1 MYFTTRRRKSSLCAI
16 PIFYNVRLYI
26 QVAIGRDVTVL
37 DADNRVYFGGVGV
50 AFPVMEDGTILRQC
64 PGEVIL
70 NFPEEVRVIDRRG
83 LGVELKWAPDLPPAP
98 GI

>member
-1 MYFTTRRRKSSLCAI
+1 MKKPLRIEL
-16 PIFYNVRLYI
+16 P
-26 QVAIGRDVTVL
+26 QVLRYVPFCQLGRDVTVL

-50 AFPVMEDGTILRQC
+50 AFPVIEDGTILRQC

-70 NFPEEVRVIDRRG
+70 NFPEEVRAIDRRG